1 MRSIREII
9 RVIFGA
15 LQDAWADIWTVL
27 VCNLLWTVSVVLII
41 PGPPATLALF
51 TYCNR
56 LAHGEIADF
65 GDYWRAFRS
74 QWGPAWRW
82 GAVNLLVIFLLVGDY
97 ILTGQLSQAPL
108 ARFMQGFYV
117 AALGAWLIVQLYA
130 LPFLIEQA
138 TPSVRQALRN
148 AAVMLGRNPGF
159 SVVLSILLVLLLVA
173 GLAAFMLT
181 IACGGVVVAAAGNR
195 AVINRLEAHR
205 QAPTGKR

>member
-1 MRSIREII
+1 MRAVRGVFQII
-9 RVIFGA
+9 SGA

-27 VCNLLWTVSVVLII
+27 VCNLVWTLSNILII

-56 LAHGEIADF
+56 LAHGEMADF

-74 QWGPAWRW
+74 QWGPAWRL
-82 GAVNLLVIFLLVGDY
+82 GAINLLVIFLLVGDF
-97 ILTGQLSQAPL
+97 ILTGQLYQTPF
-108 ARFMQGFYV
+108 ARFMQGFYL
-117 AALGAWLIVQLYA
+117 AGLGAWLIVQLYA

-159 SVVLSILLVLLLVA
+159 SVVLGILLALLLVV
-173 GLAAFMLT
+173 GLALFMLT
-181 IACGGVVVAAAGNR
+181 LACGGVIVAAVGNR

-205 QAPTGKR
+205 QAPNGKR